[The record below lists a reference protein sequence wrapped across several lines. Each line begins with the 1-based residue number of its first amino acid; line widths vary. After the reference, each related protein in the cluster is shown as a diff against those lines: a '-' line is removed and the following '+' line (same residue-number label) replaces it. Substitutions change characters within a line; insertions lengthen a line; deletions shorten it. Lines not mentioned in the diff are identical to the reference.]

1 MIQSRRER
9 IYSVDAKLYLS
20 EEQHYPSLLIELEDI
35 LAEEA
40 ASYEAMPDGPKQS
53 DRGAVS
59 KDAQVCL
66 QRAIKALGKVVGGK
80 KKTQELLDEVHEN
93 LRMV

>member
-20 EEQHYPSLLIELEDI
+20 EEQHYPSLLNELEDI
-35 LAEEA
+35 LEEEI
-40 ASYEAMPDGPKQS
+40 ASFEAMPDGPKQS
-53 DRGAVS
+53 DRGASS